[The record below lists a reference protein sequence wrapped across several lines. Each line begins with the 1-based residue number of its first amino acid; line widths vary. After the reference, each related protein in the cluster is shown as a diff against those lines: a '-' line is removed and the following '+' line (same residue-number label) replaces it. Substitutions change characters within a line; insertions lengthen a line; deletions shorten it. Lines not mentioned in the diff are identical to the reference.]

1 MNNLGPL
8 IVNIDGLSLSNT
20 DKLLLVDDLIGGVI
34 LFGNNYQS
42 TSQLKNLLNEIRE
55 IKPNI
60 LISIDHVGGRVQR
73 IRNPSLSQL
82 YRSLNSKNARSYLD
96 FSIFRIGP

>member
-20 DKLLLVDDLIGGVI
+20 DKSLLVDDLIGGVI
-34 LFGNNYQS
+34 LFCNNYQS
-42 TSQLKNLLNEIRE
+42 ASQLKNLLNEIRE

-60 LISIDHVGGRVQR
+60 LISIDHEGGRVQR
-73 IRNPSLSQL
+73 FRNDFTNLPSFYQL
-82 YRSLNSKNARSYLD
+82 ANAVEYNREKHRY
-96 FSIFRIGP
+96 

>member
-42 TSQLKNLLNEIRE
+42 TSQLKNLLNEIDSMEKR
-55 IKPNI
+55 
-60 LISIDHVGGRVQR
+60 SIASHVYSEFEDQYQKFGLL
-73 IRNPSLSQL
+73 SLSL
-82 YRSLNSKNARSYLD
+82 MT
-96 FSIFRIGP
+96 IGMMIGSQRKKS

>member
-20 DKLLLVDDLIGGVI
+20 DKSLLVDDLIGGVI

-42 TSQLKNLLNEIRE
+42 TTQLKNLLNEIKE

-60 LISIDHVGGRVQR
+60 LITIDHEGGRVQR
-73 IRNPSLSQL
+73 FRNDFTNLPSF
-82 YRSLNSKNARSYLD
+82 YHK
-96 FSIFRIGP
+96 

>member
-20 DKLLLVDDLIGGVI
+20 DKSLLVDDLIGGVI

-42 TSQLKNLLNEIRE
+42 TSQLKNLLNEIMPQALCL
-55 IKPNI
+55 KVP
-60 LISIDHVGGRVQR
+60 LSID
-73 IRNPSLSQL
+73 I
-82 YRSLNSKNARSYLD
+82 SYGKTWGDLK
-96 FSIFRIGP
+96 

>member
-42 TSQLKNLLNEIRE
+42 YRCLYLKI
-55 IKPNI
+55 
-60 LISIDHVGGRVQR
+60 
-73 IRNPSLSQL
+73 
-82 YRSLNSKNARSYLD
+82 
-96 FSIFRIGP
+96 